1 MNFNPAPGI
10 IYDAIMYNII
20 YFCKDIFFKTMKTYI
35 RNDDDVLLYYNKF
48 RSTMIDTPPESLYP
62 FFYYVGEGPCAL
74 SGYFIKHFNYFNGTY
89 RDFFSSL
96 NNKAQLKRAVLFYI
110 LEPYRDQLDIEAVLK
125 EDPKS
130 ITEAVVLLRSHGSR
144 LRSFVRLFYEFDDVA
159 NELKKYMETLVFRL
173 RRFHE
178 KYKEVVM
185 KAIERFS
192 APDVVKVY
200 VKKSGMSNLT
210 DISSQTFSV
219 TLLHPTVLIWRNEGD
234 NFAFILSTNAYSALP
249 LYVQYKNI
257 SPYSIATLFSNETI
271 RDIIGAL
278 NNQEETITRLSMQLH
293 VSRTTIDRL
302 VNLLHNECAVV
313 VSRLEG
319 NEKYYRINPE
329 YFLVAKNKF
338 DREFEELSE
347 RWRKMRL

>member
-1 MNFNPAPGI
+1 M
-10 IYDAIMYNII
+10 
-20 YFCKDIFFKTMKTYI
+20 
-35 RNDDDVLLYYNKF
+35 
-48 RSTMIDTPPESLYP
+48 
-62 FFYYVGEGPCAL
+62 
-74 SGYFIKHFNYFNGTY
+74 
-89 RDFFSSL
+89 

-144 LRSFVRLFYEFDDVA
+144 LRSFVRLFYEFDEVA
-159 NELKKYMETLVFRL
+159 NELRKHMEPLVFRL

-234 NFAFILSTNAYSALP
+234 NFAFILSTNAYTSIT
-249 LYVQYKNI
+249 LYAHHKNI
-257 SPYSIATLFSNETI
+257 PPYSIATLFSNEMI

-278 NNQEETITRLSMQLH
+278 SNQEETITRLSMQLH

-313 VSRLEG
+313 VSRVEG
-319 NEKYYRINPE
+319 NEKYYRLNPE

-338 DREFEELSE
+338 DIVFEELSE
-347 RWRKMRL
+347 RWRKMS